1 MNYETTAEMELA
13 VVMHFHA
20 RKNVIVPNISWGMF
34 PYELDLCVLNND
46 SLYASEVEIKISKSD
61 LKADAKKQHHHDK
74 NGNYI
79 KYLWF
84 AMPEKLRG
92 CEELVPE
99 NAGIL
104 YINKNGFGNVFR
116 KPVVNPMAKK
126 WDYEKAFKLARLG
139 TLRIWDL
146 KRKVIGITKDYQK
159 FRESIKEKNAK
170 ISIEER
176 Q

>member
-1 MNYETTAEMELA
+1 MNYETTGEIELA
-13 VVMHFHA
+13 VVRHFIA
-20 RKNVIVPNISWGMF
+20 RKNVIVPNVSWGMF

-46 SLYASEVEIKISKSD
+46 SLYASEVEIKISKPD
-61 LKADAKKQHHHDK
+61 LKADGKKHHNHDV
-74 NGNYI
+74 NGNFI

-84 AMPEKLRG
+84 AMPDKLKG
-92 CEELVPE
+92 CEYLVPV

-104 YINKNGFGNVFR
+104 YVNKYGYATVFR

-146 KRKVIGITKDYQK
+146 KRKVMDL
-159 FRESIKEKNAK
+159 RERIKEMIKK
-170 ISIEER
+170 ISEINKDAK
-176 Q
+176 

>member
-20 RKNVIVPNISWGMF
+20 RKNVIVPNVSWGMF

-104 YINKNGFGNVFR
+104 YINKHGFGNVFR

-146 KRKVIGITKDYQK
+146 KRNLGEQARQYHLI
-159 FRESIKEKNAK
+159 RERLEKY
-170 ISIEER
+170 EPR
-176 Q
+176 